1 MKDKILDNL
10 LYILIIILLMATLVD
25 LNIPIEKIIKLDDGI
40 TAFYL

>member
-40 TAFYL
+40 RAFYL